1 MRLGRAA
8 TEIEVSRLLQRRAAW
23 LSTVGIPGHAKGSMS
38 KLFSSERLER
48 QAADL
53 TELLGPDGLRSWGEP
68 TAPRGGEIEHSVRH
82 AKGTTIYAGTSE
94 IQRNIIAQHGLG
106 LPRSY

>member
-1 MRLGRAA
+1 M
-8 TEIEVSRLLQRRAAW
+8 
-23 LSTVGIPGHAKGSMS
+23 STVGIPAHAKGSMS

-48 QAADL
+48 MAADL
-53 TELLGPDGLRSWGEP
+53 LELIGPDGVRSWGEQ
-68 TAPRGGEIEHSVRH
+68 TAPQRGEIEHAVRH

-106 LPRSY
+106 LPRAK